1 MWGTIPVIRVNY
13 TIGQL
18 IRSAFVSNRP
28 GQYCGR
34 LKELLSTY
42 FSNRNI
48 LLTSSARSAI
58 YQIVHSLPQR
68 KVVVPAYTCEVVIEA
83 VMLAEKE
90 IVYAD
95 IDETTLNIK
104 SYPEID
110 ADTIVIATHQYGI
123 MSEVRLLA
131 DECRARGAVLIEDC
145 AGSFGGRI
153 GSQLTGTFG
162 DYGVFSFSASKT
174 VHSPTKGGFI
184 VARNKDMLEK
194 VLPLPEIWEGT
205 FIFKCKQIAKGV
217 GFCLANKRL
226 FTSLLHLM
234 SESEKAKDKK
244 PIKSDYSY
252 HRPMYEWQAY
262 VVLQQFPAM
271 DARLMERRTLFAKY
285 DRGISTPLVQK
296 PIMQWGGQNIRYAIL
311 VEDRERFIAE
321 CKKNNIAVGRG
332 YHKLYCTNECRTA
345 HEVSKKIVYLP
356 FGNGYTNEETDKV
369 IEIVNVFK

>member
-18 IRSAFVSNRP
+18 IKSAFVAERSDKYRK
-28 GQYCGR
+28 Q
-34 LKELLSTY
+34 LTEMLSTY
-42 FSNRNI
+42 FSNKNI

-58 YQIVHSLPQR
+58 YQIVRSLPQR

-104 SYPEID
+104 TYPEID

-123 MSEVRLLA
+123 MSEVKKLA
-131 DECRARGAVLIEDC
+131 EECRAKGAVLIEDC

-153 GSQLTGTFG
+153 GGRLTGTFG

-184 VARNKDMLEK
+184 VARDKNAFDNIM
-194 VLPLPEIWEGT
+194 PLPEIWRRP
-205 FIFKCKQIAKGV
+205 FKFKCKQIAKGI

-226 FTSLLHLM
+226 MTSLLYKIK
-234 SESEKAKDKK
+234 ESEKEKEEK
-244 PIKSDYSY
+244 PINADYSY
-252 HRPMYEWQAY
+252 HHPMYEWQAY
-262 VVLQQFPAM
+262 VVLHQFPAM
-271 DARLMERRTLFAKY
+271 DARLMERRKVFLKY
-285 DRGISTPLVQK
+285 HSSISNPLVQK
-296 PIMQWGGQNIRYAIL
+296 PIMQWGGQNIRYAVLI
-311 VEDRERFIAE
+311 EDRKRFIAV
-321 CKKNNIAVGRG
+321 CLKNNIAVGQG
-332 YHKLYCTNECRTA
+332 YHKLYCPKSCKTA
-345 HEVSKKIVYLP
+345 HEVSRKIVYLP
-356 FGNGYTNEETDKV
+356 FGNGFSDEETDKV
-369 IEIVNVFK
+369 IEIVNAFK